1 MFGGFIIGY
10 ILCLE
15 TVVHLYRRIGAAL
28 AGLTAFVVIAGSA
41 IAQDTGDTAA
51 MLSPRVIGNA
61 DAPVT
66 IVEYFSLTCPHCA
79 SFHNDVYDDLKKKYV
94 DTGKVKFIY
103 SDFPL
108 DGVGLRAAMMARC
121 VDERRYPGVIQVLF
135 KTQNN
140 WARAADPIAELK
152 KIGQL
157 AGLGE
162 EAIESCMQS
171 EALANGILAER
182 QKAGASGV
190 QSTPTFRIEGQLYP
204 GSRSIEEFSEILDP
218 LVTKN

>member
-1 MFGGFIIGY
+1 M
-10 ILCLE
+10 
-15 TVVHLYRRIGAAL
+15 HLYRRIGAAL
-28 AGLTAFVVIAGSA
+28 AGLAALVAISSSA
-41 IAQDTGDTAA
+41 LAQDTGDVAA
-51 MLSPRVIGNA
+51 MLSPRVIGNP

-79 SFHNDVYDDLKKKYV
+79 SFHNDVYDDMKKKYV
-94 DTGKVKFIY
+94 ESGKVKFVY

-140 WARAADPIAELK
+140 WARAADPVAEIK

-157 AGLGE
+157 AGLG
-162 EAIESCMQS
+162 ADAFESCMQS
-171 EALANGILAER
+171 EALSNGILAER
-182 QKAGASGV
+182 QKASASGV
-190 QSTPTFRIEGQLYP
+190 QSTPTFRIEGKLYP
-204 GSRSIEEFSEILDP
+204 GSRSIEEFSEIIDP
-218 LVTKN
+218 LIAKN

>member
-1 MFGGFIIGY
+1 
-10 ILCLE
+10 
-15 TVVHLYRRIGAAL
+15 
-28 AGLTAFVVIAGSA
+28 
-41 IAQDTGDTAA
+41 
-51 MLSPRVIGNA
+51 
-61 DAPVT
+61 
-66 IVEYFSLTCPHCA
+66 
-79 SFHNDVYDDLKKKYV
+79 
-94 DTGKVKFIY
+94 VKFIY

-162 EAIESCMQS
+162 EAFESCIQS

-218 LVTKN
+218 LVAKN